1 MVKETALLE
10 IRLPRHNEYT
20 LEAAQLLLTN
30 LSWFQK
36 HWLFWSRPET
46 LALEIACWQQQI
58 HFLAIIPTD
67 RLDFFQSQLLAQ
79 YRDAVVVSEKDYLAA
94 ANLESWQLRELR
106 LARSWYLPLKTADQF
121 NDNDPLSTVLATM
134 AKNAQPDDVISYQLV
149 LSPRRRRW
157 QRKLIALAESGGGKD
172 DTGRVLP
179 HPQKSQIELKASHPG
194 FDVYLRLASNNE
206 TALEALAGSFGSF
219 SAPQGNYLVSKKPHF
234 WQRKSLWQSFK
245 QRQPGGK
252 RQLLN
257 DLEIASLWHL
267 PGTQINLP
275 NIAWGR
281 QIVSEPPDNLPIAA
295 DLDKESRQQI
305 TFIGKTEFKNKMT
318 TFGIKRPDRGR
329 HVYIIGKTGT
339 GKSTLIANMAIE
351 DIRKGEG
358 VAVIDPH
365 GDLIQTLLQY
375 IPRHRLNDI
384 CYFNPA
390 DPDYDYPL
398 NILEVG
404 NKAQQELVASGIVS
418 IFHKLYAN
426 SWGPRLEHILRNTLL
441 TLTGVPGTTLADVP
455 RILTEKGYR
464 QQIVSQIKSPTLHNF
479 WKNEFEPMGD
489 RLRQEAISP
498 ILNKVGQFVS
508 SPLIRKI
515 VSYPQSRVKIEE
527 IMNQGKIILV
537 DLSQGKI
544 GEDNS
549 ALLGAMIITQIQL
562 AAMNRAYMEEGQRRP
577 FYLYVDE
584 FQDFATRSFIKI
596 LSEARKYK
604 LNLTI
609 ANQYMAQLDLDVQNA
624 ILGNV
629 GSLIS
634 FLVGA
639 KDAQVLEKEFGREF
653 SNEDLV
659 DLGRYQILLKLSID
673 GETSSS
679 FYATTLPLPDCHNQQ
694 SEKAIRLS
702 RQHCGKFIANRQN
715 KK

>member
-1 MVKETALLE
+1 MVKDFTLLE
-10 IRLPRHNEYT
+10 IRLPRHNEYS
-20 LEAAQLLLTN
+20 LESAQLLLTN
-30 LSWFQK
+30 LDWFQR
-36 HWLFWSRPET
+36 HWLLWSRPET

-58 HFLAIIPTD
+58 HFLAMVPPS

-79 YRDAVVVSEKDYLAA
+79 YREATIVSEKDYLAA
-94 ANLESWQLRELR
+94 VNPETWQLRELR
-106 LARSWYLPLKTADQF
+106 LARPWYLPLKTADQF

-134 AKNAQPDDVISYQLV
+134 AKNAQPDDIIAYQLI

-157 QRKLIALAESGGGKD
+157 QQKLITLAASGGGKD
-172 DTGRVLP
+172 SLGHILP
-179 HPQKSQIELKASHPG
+179 HPQKAQIELKASQPG
-194 FDVYLRLASNNE
+194 FDVYLRLGSNNE

-219 SAPQGNYLVSKKPHF
+219 SSPQGNYLIAKKLPF
-234 WQRKSLWQSFK
+234 WRRKSL
-245 QRQPGGK
+245 RQQFRRRRPGGK

-257 DLEIASLWHL
+257 NLEVASLWHL

-281 QIVSEPPDNLPIAA
+281 QIVSEPPDNLPISAS
-295 DLDKESRQQI
+295 LDKDARRQT
-305 TFIGKTEFKNKMT
+305 TFIGKTEFKNQLT
-318 TFGIKRPDRGR
+318 IFGIKRADRGR

-375 IPRHRLNDI
+375 IPRQRLNDV

-390 DPDYDYPL
+390 DPDYTYPL
-398 NILEVG
+398 NLLEVG

-418 IFHKLYAN
+418 IFHKLYAH

-441 TLTGVPGTTLADVP
+441 TLTGVPGATLADVP
-455 RILTEKGYR
+455 RILTETKFR
-464 QQIVSQIKSPTLHNF
+464 RQIVSKIQSPTLRSF
-479 WKNEFEPMGD
+479 WQHEFEPMGD

-498 ILNKVGQFVS
+498 ILNKVGQFVT

-515 VSYPQSRVKIEE
+515 VSYSQSRVKIEE

-562 AAMNRAYMEEGQRRP
+562 AAMNRAYMKESDRRP

-609 ANQYMAQLDLDVQNA
+609 ANQYMAQLDPEVQSA

-653 SNEDLV
+653 DNEDLV
-659 DLGRYQILLKLSID
+659 ALGRYQILLKLSID
-673 GETSSS
+673 GETSGS

-694 SEKAIRLS
+694 SGKVIRLS
-702 RQHCGKFIANRQN
+702 QQHCGKLIA
-715 KK
+715 K